1 MDVTA
6 LMEKAIGQQAA
17 DLHLQTGRPPMLRL
31 AQGLCSFPG
40 PPLSEDDVR
49 CLLHAVGWTRDEV
62 GDGAFSWRRSLRCR
76 LHVCR
81 EYAGLHATIRF
92 LYPLASLPPDGDGPL
107 LERLSRLTQGLV
119 LVCGPTGSGKTTALW
134 RILQSI
140 NERRPCHII
149 TLEDPIEYVEKG
161 KAALITQREL
171 GTHFPDFAEGIRQA
185 LRQDPD
191 VILIGEM
198 RDRPAMDA
206 ALMAAETGHFVLST
220 LHTPSAA
227 QAVSRI
233 AGAYSGDA
241 RQEVRYRLAMVL
253 QAVLAQRRLE
263 GQGQVEIVREVLV
276 RTPAVVQLIRS
287 GIPLVQAWQLLMAD
301 MPGRYR
307 RPLHLAALQMEQGV
321 CPSQA
326 MDQCRA
332 FPELAC
338 RLIRAGEQTGN
349 LEGLC
354 RVLADF
360 YETKGKERRLLVQA
374 LAYPAFLLVCLILLT
389 AGACLFI
396 IPVFTDMMDQMAVP
410 LPKGTQYLLAAM
422 GALRHYGIYG
432 LAGLTVGLLV
442 LRWAWQQA
450 EWRLELERQFFRLPW
465 LQTWVLVWAWQR
477 FSQILAVQLAGGIP
491 LLDSLPEAAA
501 VVPSRLF
508 RQYILQARLLLER
521 GCAFSQAVHAGRFG
535 TPYVETMLAVGEMT
549 GRYDEALASISRYYG
564 SRLQQLAGRLQRWL
578 GPVVLLLTG
587 ALMCFLILCFLL
599 PLLDMASS
607 VVT

>member
-49 CLLHAVGWTRDEV
+49 CLLHAVGWTREEV

-134 RILQSI
+134 RILQAI

-287 GIPLVQAWQLLMAD
+287 GKEYQLPTVMQT
-301 MPGRYR
+301 G
-307 RPLHLAALQMEQGV
+307 AAAGMRT
-321 CPSQA
+321 
-326 MDQCRA
+326 MDQ
-332 FPELAC
+332 
-338 RLIRAGEQTGN
+338 
-349 LEGLC
+349 
-354 RVLADF
+354 
-360 YETKGKERRLLVQA
+360 
-374 LAYPAFLLVCLILLT
+374 
-389 AGACLFI
+389 
-396 IPVFTDMMDQMAVP
+396 
-410 LPKGTQYLLAAM
+410 
-422 GALRHYGIYG
+422 ALR
-432 LAGLTVGLLV
+432 
-442 LRWAWQQA
+442 RCR
-450 EWRLELERQFFRLPW
+450 E
-465 LQTWVLVWAWQR
+465 
-477 FSQILAVQLAGGIP
+477 GGT
-491 LLDSLPEAAA
+491 L
-501 VVPSRLF
+501 
-508 RQYILQARLLLER
+508 
-521 GCAFSQAVHAGRFG
+521 
-535 TPYVETMLAVGEMT
+535 
-549 GRYDEALASISRYYG
+549 
-564 SRLQQLAGRLQRWL
+564 
-578 GPVVLLLTG
+578 
-587 ALMCFLILCFLL
+587 
-599 PLLDMASS
+599 
-607 VVT
+607 

>member
-134 RILQSI
+134 RILQAI

-396 IPVFTDMMDQMAVP
+396 IPIFTDMMDQMAVP

-450 EWRLELERQFFRLPW
+450 KWRLELERQFFRLPW

-587 ALMCFLILCFLL
+587 ALMGFLILCFLL

>member
-62 GDGAFSWRRSLRCR
+62 GDGAFFWRRSLRCR

-134 RILQSI
+134 RILQAI

-263 GQGQVEIVREVLV
+263 EQGQVEIVREVLV

-287 GIPLVQAWQLLMAD
+287 GKEYQLPTVMQT
-301 MPGRYR
+301 G
-307 RPLHLAALQMEQGV
+307 AAAGMRT
-321 CPSQA
+321 
-326 MDQCRA
+326 MDQALRRCRA
-332 FPELAC
+332 AIAVRSIWRPC
-338 RLIRAGEQTGN
+338 RWSRASVRPRPWTSAGPSPSW
-349 LEGLC
+349 
-354 RVLADF
+354 
-360 YETKGKERRLLVQA
+360 
-374 LAYPAFLLVCLILLT
+374 PA
-389 AGACLFI
+389 
-396 IPVFTDMMDQMAVP
+396 
-410 LPKGTQYLLAAM
+410 
-422 GALRHYGIYG
+422 
-432 LAGLTVGLLV
+432 
-442 LRWAWQQA
+442 
-450 EWRLELERQFFRLPW
+450 
-465 LQTWVLVWAWQR
+465 
-477 FSQILAVQLAGGIP
+477 
-491 LLDSLPEAAA
+491 
-501 VVPSRLF
+501 
-508 RQYILQARLLLER
+508 
-521 GCAFSQAVHAGRFG
+521 
-535 TPYVETMLAVGEMT
+535 
-549 GRYDEALASISRYYG
+549 
-564 SRLQQLAGRLQRWL
+564 
-578 GPVVLLLTG
+578 
-587 ALMCFLILCFLL
+587 
-599 PLLDMASS
+599 ASS
-607 VVT
+607 GPASRQGTSKDSAVSWPISMKPRGRSGASSSRPWPIRRSCWSA

>member
-49 CLLHAVGWTRDEV
+49 CLLHAVGWIRDEV

-81 EYAGLHATIRF
+81 EYSGLHATIRF

-134 RILQSI
+134 RILQAI

-233 AGAYSGDA
+233 VGAYSGDA

-287 GIPLVQAWQLLMAD
+287 GQEYQLPTVMQT
-301 MPGRYR
+301 G
-307 RPLHLAALQMEQGV
+307 AAAGMRT
-321 CPSQA
+321 
-326 MDQCRA
+326 MDQALRRCRA
-332 FPELAC
+332 
-338 RLIRAGEQTGN
+338 G
-349 LEGLC
+349 
-354 RVLADF
+354 
-360 YETKGKERRLLVQA
+360 
-374 LAYPAFLLVCLILLT
+374 
-389 AGACLFI
+389 
-396 IPVFTDMMDQMAVP
+396 
-410 LPKGTQYLLAAM
+410 
-422 GALRHYGIYG
+422 GAL
-432 LAGLTVGLLV
+432 
-442 LRWAWQQA
+442 
-450 EWRLELERQFFRLPW
+450 
-465 LQTWVLVWAWQR
+465 
-477 FSQILAVQLAGGIP
+477 
-491 LLDSLPEAAA
+491 
-501 VVPSRLF
+501 
-508 RQYILQARLLLER
+508 
-521 GCAFSQAVHAGRFG
+521 
-535 TPYVETMLAVGEMT
+535 
-549 GRYDEALASISRYYG
+549 
-564 SRLQQLAGRLQRWL
+564 
-578 GPVVLLLTG
+578 
-587 ALMCFLILCFLL
+587 
-599 PLLDMASS
+599 
-607 VVT
+607 